1 MAKLLDQYL
10 QKQAEI
16 RDQIAANAL
25 RGDSLIIMQEV
36 TYRICVLEIFQSY
49 CLAAPQTMDFCV
61 MGYHYQLVDANIQFL
76 LSERKFGPKVD
87 ENGKKKRETAEDSL
101 NRVIAD
107 QRKRFS
113 NYRPMTQGQFRK
125 DICAMVNTI
134 LPVWVSYRNTY
145 INI

>member
-10 QKQAEI
+10 QKQAEL

-25 RGDSLIIMQEV
+25 PGDSLLVMQEV
-36 TYRICVLEIFQSY
+36 NYRICVLEIFRDY
-49 CLAAPQTMDFCV
+49 CLTAPQTMDPRV
-61 MGYHYQLVDANIQFL
+61 MGFHYQLVDANIQFL
-76 LSERKFGPKVD
+76 VSERKFGPRVD
-87 ENGKKKRETAEDSL
+87 ENGKRKRETAEDSL

-107 QRKRFS
+107 QRMRFS
-113 NYRPMTQGQFRK
+113 NYRPATQGQFRK

>member
-10 QKQAEI
+10 QKQTELRA
-16 RDQIAANAL
+16 QIAANAL
-25 RGDSLIIMQEV
+25 PGDSLLVMQEV
-36 TYRICVLEIFQSY
+36 NYRICVLEIFRDY
-49 CLAAPQTMDFCV
+49 CLTAPQTMDPRV

-76 LSERKFGPKVD
+76 VSERKFGPKVD
-87 ENGKKKRETAEDSL
+87 ENGKKKRETAENSL

-113 NYRPMTQGQFRK
+113 NYRPSTQGQFRK

-134 LPVWVSYRNTY
+134 LPVWISYRNTY